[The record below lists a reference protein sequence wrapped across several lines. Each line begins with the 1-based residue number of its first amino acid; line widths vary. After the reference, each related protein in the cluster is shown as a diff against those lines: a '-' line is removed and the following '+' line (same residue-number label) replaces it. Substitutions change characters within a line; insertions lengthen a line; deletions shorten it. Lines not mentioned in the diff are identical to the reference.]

1 MYFLFNFR
9 LNLTS
14 NIEKEGWKRSYY
26 FSITKSLTFLKRI
39 TTRFGQIT
47 APTRSQQQPTK
58 NQAVYLE
65 EMAAIYLGNSL
76 KSVEWKVWIACGKCK
91 LVILKLQI
99 VIELVLA
106 K

>member
-76 KSVEWKVWIACGKCK
+76 KSVE
-91 LVILKLQI
+91 
-99 VIELVLA
+99 
-106 K
+106 